1 MNTITQPAGAKASG
15 GRDNRLLASATSR
28 RRERDKR
35 WTEIAIY
42 KATKSQYLVSVDRV
56 AIDGCTIA
64 APHEEKQCRTTDDLR
79 SVLPRGKND
88 NVSLAAYQA
97 LRAASEA
104 DASFALLAAD
114 LLPEDIT
121 ERRGGTEAISG
132 RLGGAQLQ
140 EHIVPRA
147 GESDRPI
154 RFTGRAIGFGSS
166 RDRDEDDGRPWTE
179 VRLFRLCDDRI
190 LGSLVVMPTLH
201 VCQVAVATT
210 GGEIVAELTGEGRGW
225 VGSALVQALAD
236 ARSRDLLL
244 DEEIGQRSTVDWAH
258 DIVGSTTVRAGDG
271 RWLALS
277 YMVEAG
283 ARIKARE
290 GNSGEP
296 QAVYIGGKK
305 TTETPEL
312 TPRLFLA
319 LSRQRLICRDRS
331 AIALR
336 EGESLWRVSPKGVQV
351 LEWAR
356 SELKRPSLHRV

>member
-1 MNTITQPAGAKASG
+1 MNTVERPTGTKTSG
-15 GRDNRLLASATSR
+15 GGDDRLLAWATSR
-28 RRERDKR
+28 RRQRDKR
-35 WTEIAIY
+35 WTEIAIH
-42 KATKSQYLVSVDRV
+42 KATKARYLVAVDRV

-64 APHEEKQCRTTDDLR
+64 TPHEERQCRTTDDLKA
-79 SVLPRGKND
+79 VLPRGKND
-88 NVSLAAYQA
+88 NVSLAAYEA

-104 DASFALLAAD
+104 DARFAELAAD

-121 ERRGGTEAISG
+121 ERCGGAEAIGG

-140 EHIVPRA
+140 EHTVPRA

-166 RDRDEDDGRPWTE
+166 RDRDGDYEDDGRPWTE

-290 GNSGEP
+290 GDLGEP
-296 QAVYIGGKK
+296 QAVYVGGKK
-305 TTETPEL
+305 TTATPEL
-312 TPRLFLA
+312 TPRLFLT
-319 LSRQRLICRDRS
+319 LSRQRLICRDRGE
-331 AIALR
+331 IALR

-351 LEWAR
+351 LAWA
-356 SELKRPSLHRV
+356 SEESRDRN